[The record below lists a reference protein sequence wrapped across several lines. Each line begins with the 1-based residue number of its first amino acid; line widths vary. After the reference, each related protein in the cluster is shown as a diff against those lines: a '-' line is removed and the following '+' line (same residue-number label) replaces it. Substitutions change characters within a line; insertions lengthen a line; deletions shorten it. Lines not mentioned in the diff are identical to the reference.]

1 MLFWSSVVLITLAVL
16 WTVVGPLLRGGR
28 ARDDQSADPLIAVY
42 RDRRREIEDERIA
55 GRIGDE
61 EARVAIEELVAQM
74 AVELPAESSG
84 GVAEPRTPTL
94 ATRGLALLLA
104 VLIPGGAALIYLQLG
119 APELTDPDV
128 VAALSEPPRFDAAQV
143 DQLIMQVEARVRANP
158 SDGEAWLVLAS
169 ARKFRSDHAGAVEA
183 FERAVRLNPPGA
195 RMLAEFAES
204 LAMLA
209 QGSFAGRPLQLLEQA
224 MGLDPDDAKAIALMG
239 AAQYQIGNFGAART
253 LLNRLLEAMPP
264 GQTEQRAA
272 MAELLKRIDD
282 RIATEGRSGAAP
294 QAAASASPQG
304 AGRADPS
311 SGPTGDADATMI
323 SGSVSLS
330 PALAAQ
336 AREAPTLFITARA
349 GAGPRIPYAALRI
362 DQPRLPLEFR
372 LDDSLAMD
380 PSRRLSSAGEVVIE
394 ARLSR
399 SGSANR
405 SAGDLYGVSEP
416 VRPGA
421 RELRLVIDQV
431 VNP

>member
-1 MLFWSSVVLITLAVL
+1 MLFWSSVVLITLATL
-16 WTVVGPLLRGGR
+16 WTVVGPLLRSHR
-28 ARDDQSADPLIAVY
+28 PRDDHGADPLIAVY
-42 RDRRREIEDERIA
+42 RDRRREIDEERIA
-55 GRIGDE
+55 GRLSDD
-61 EARVAIEELVAQM
+61 EARIAIEELVAQM
-74 AVELPAESSG
+74 AIELPAQTSRSA
-84 GVAEPRTPTL
+84 AETVPPAMANRL
-94 ATRGLALLLA
+94 LALVLA
-104 VLIPGGAALIYLQLG
+104 VLIPGGAALVYLQLG
-119 APELTDPDV
+119 TPELTDPDT

-143 DQLIMQVEARVRANP
+143 DQLITQVEARVKASPN
-158 SDGEAWLVLAS
+158 DGEAWLVLAS
-169 ARKFRSDHAGAVEA
+169 ARKFRGDHGGAVEA
-183 FERAVRLNPPGA
+183 FERAVRLNPPSA

-239 AAQYQIGNFGAART
+239 AAQYQIGNFSAART
-253 LLNRLLEAMPP
+253 LLNRLLEAMPA

-282 RIATEGRSGAAP
+282 RIAAEGRSGAAP

-311 SGPTGDADATMI
+311 GGPTADADATMI

-405 SAGDLYGVSEP
+405 NAGDLYGVSEP
-416 VRPGA
+416 VRPGT
-421 RELRLVIDQV
+421 RELRLVIDRV
-431 VNP
+431 FNP